1 MTVDNI
7 LVLDIETTGLNGYEK
22 GDKLLSVG
30 IVRLDLK
37 TMKLY
42 PVFYSAVWQYLDE
55 KDREC
60 WLFRNGHMDP
70 EEVTNSIFG
79 KVSAAEIIADIIEDE
94 FVTTYNTAF
103 DLDAFLDPWMDK
115 VASVAK
121 LYYRAPCIM
130 KACTQVPEIPRT
142 MHEDGTEWPSL
153 SASYNTLCQQRIAQR
168 RTPLHQHNALDDAIM
183 AGEVLLELIR
193 RGLYDPEREEEYA

>member
-1 MTVDNI
+1 MTNSDNI

-22 GDKLLSVG
+22 GDKVLSVG

-37 TMKLY
+37 MMKVL

-55 KDREC
+55 KDYDC

-79 KVSAAEIIADIIEDE
+79 KVSAAEIIADILEDE

-121 LYYRAPCIM
+121 LYLRAPCIM
-130 KACTQVPEIPRT
+130 KACTQVPEIPRK

-153 SASYNTLCQQRIAQR
+153 LSSYAMLCQPKEISQ
-168 RTPLHQHNALDDAIM
+168 THNALDDAMM
-183 AGEVLLELIR
+183 AGKVLLELIR

>member
-1 MTVDNI
+1 MTDTENV

-22 GDKLLSVG
+22 GDKVLSVG
-30 IVRLDLK
+30 IVRLDPE

-60 WLFRNGHMDP
+60 WLFRKGHMDP

-79 KVSAAEIIADIIEDE
+79 NVPAAEIIADIIEDE

-103 DLDAFLDPWMDK
+103 DLDKFLDPWMDETILE
-115 VASVAK
+115 SK
-121 LYYRAPCIM
+121 LYFRAPCIM

-142 MHEDGTEWPSL
+142 MHEDGSCWPSL
-153 SASYNTLCQQRIAQR
+153 LSSYLKLRDPKEIRQT
-168 RTPLHQHNALDDAIM
+168 HNALDDAMM

>member
-22 GDKLLSVG
+22 GDKILSVG

-55 KDREC
+55 KDYDC
-60 WLFRNGHMDP
+60 WLFRKGHMDP

-103 DLDAFLDPWMDK
+103 DLDKFLDPWMDK

-121 LYYRAPCIM
+121 LYLRAPCIM
-130 KACTQVPEIPRT
+130 KACTQVPEIPRV
-142 MHEDGTEWPSL
+142 MHEDGSCWPSL
-153 SASYNTLCQQRIAQR
+153 LSSYLKLRDPKEIRQT
-168 RTPLHQHNALDDAIM
+168 HNALDDAMM

>member
-1 MTVDNI
+1 MSNTENVI
-7 LVLDIETTGLNGYEK
+7 VLDIETTGLDGIQK
-22 GDKLLSVG
+22 GDKVLSVG
-30 IVRLDLK
+30 IVRLDLE

-42 PVFYSAVWQYLDE
+42 PIFYSAVWQYLDE

-60 WLFRNGHMDP
+60 WLFKNGHMDP
-70 EEVTNSIFG
+70 KEVTNSIFG

-103 DLDAFLDPWMDK
+103 DLDKFLDPWMDK

-121 LYYRAPCIM
+121 LYLRAPCIM

-142 MHEDGTEWPSL
+142 MHEDGSYWPSL
-153 SASYNTLCQQRIAQR
+153 LSSYVKLRDPKEIRQT
-168 RTPLHQHNALDDAIM
+168 HNALDDAMM

>member
-7 LVLDIETTGLNGYEK
+7 LILDIETTGLDGYKK
-22 GDKLLSVG
+22 GDKVLSVG
-30 IVRLDLK
+30 IVRLDV
-37 TMKLY
+37 TAMKLY

-55 KDREC
+55 KDRKC
-60 WLFRNGHMDP
+60 WLFKNGHMDP

-121 LYYRAPCIM
+121 LYFRAPCIM
-130 KACTQVPEIPRT
+130 KACTQVPEIPRR
-142 MHEDGTEWPSL
+142 MHEDGSCWPSL
-153 SASYNTLCQQRIAQR
+153 LSSYAKLCDPKEIRQ
-168 RTPLHQHNALDDAIM
+168 THNALDDAMM

>member
-1 MTVDNI
+1 MTNSDNI
-7 LVLDIETTGLNGYEK
+7 LVLDIETTGLDGYEK
-22 GDKLLSVG
+22 GDKFLSVG

-60 WLFRNGHMDP
+60 WLFKNGHMDP

-115 VASVAK
+115 VASVGK

-130 KACTQVPEIPRT
+130 KACTQVPEIPRR
-142 MHEDGTEWPSL
+142 MHEDGSCWPSL
-153 SASYNTLCQQRIAQR
+153 LSSYAKLCAPKEIRQ
-168 RTPLHQHNALDDAIM
+168 THNALDDAMM

>member
-22 GDKLLSVG
+22 GDKVLSVG
-30 IVRLDLK
+30 IVRLDFK

-60 WLFRNGHMDP
+60 WLFKKGHMDP

-121 LYYRAPCIM
+121 LYLRAPCIM

-153 SASYNTLCQQRIAQR
+153 LSSYAKLCEPKEIRQ
-168 RTPLHQHNALDDAIM
+168 THNALDDAMM
-183 AGEVLLELIR
+183 AGKVLLELIR

>member
-1 MTVDNI
+1 MTCDNI
-7 LVLDIETTGLNGYEK
+7 LVLDIETTGLNGCEK
-22 GDKLLSVG
+22 GDKILSVG
-30 IVRLDLK
+30 IARLDLK
-37 TMKLY
+37 MMKVL

-55 KDREC
+55 KDYDC

-70 EEVTNSIFG
+70 EEVTNSPFG

-103 DLDAFLDPWMDK
+103 DLDKFLDPWMDK
-115 VASVAK
+115 VILESK
-121 LYYRAPCIM
+121 FYLRAPCIM

-142 MHEDGTEWPSL
+142 MHEDGSCWPSL
-153 SASYNTLCQQRIAQR
+153 LSSYAKLCEPKEIRQ
-168 RTPLHQHNALDDAIM
+168 THNALDDAMM
-183 AGEVLLELIR
+183 AGKVLLELIR

>member
-1 MTVDNI
+1 MNGNI
-7 LVLDIETTGLNGYEK
+7 LVLDLETTGLDGYEK
-22 GDKLLSVG
+22 GDKVLSVG
-30 IVRLDLK
+30 IVRLDFK
-37 TMKLY
+37 TMKPY

-55 KDREC
+55 KDYDC
-60 WLFRNGHMDP
+60 WLFKNGHMDP

-103 DLDAFLDPWMDK
+103 DLDKFLDPWMDK

-121 LYYRAPCIM
+121 LYLRAPCIM

-142 MHEDGTEWPSL
+142 MHEDGSCWPSL
-153 SASYNTLCQQRIAQR
+153 LSSYAKLCDPKEITQ
-168 RTPLHQHNALDDAIM
+168 THNALDDAMM
-183 AGEVLLELIR
+183 AGKVLLALYD

>member
-1 MTVDNI
+1 MTTDNV

-22 GDKLLSVG
+22 GDKVLSVG

-37 TMKLY
+37 AMNLY
-42 PVFYSAVWQYLDE
+42 PVFYTAIYQDLDE
-55 KDREC
+55 KDCEC
-60 WLFRNGHMDP
+60 WLFKNGHMDP
-70 EEVTNSIFG
+70 EEATNSPFG
-79 KVSAAEIIADIIEDE
+79 EVCAAEIIADIIEDE

-121 LYYRAPCIM
+121 LYLRAPCIM

-153 SASYNTLCQQRIAQR
+153 SASYNILCQQRIAQR

-183 AGEVLLELIR
+183 AGEVLMELIR